1 MTSEVLNDEEVLRE
15 PSIGE
20 RVGTIARKR
29 IKRKVM
35 RQRGSG
41 VVDKTDYPKT
51 SSGSVGRWRRRDLVA
66 TRLAS
71 PGSAESRAT
80 KNETARD
87 PRRCLNNPF
96 P

>member
-1 MTSEVLNDEEVLRE
+1 MTSEVLNDEEALRDR
-15 PSIGE
+15 GE

-51 SSGSVGRWRRRDLVA
+51 PSGGVGRWRRRDA
-66 TRLAS
+66 MRR
-71 PGSAESRAT
+71 GRRAERRRM
-80 KNETARD
+80 KQPEIRD
-87 PRRCLNNPF
+87 AV
-96 P
+96 

>member
-1 MTSEVLNDEEVLRE
+1 MTSGVLSGEEAPRE
-15 PSIGE
+15 RGE

-51 SSGSVGRWRRRDLVA
+51 PSGGVGRWRRRGAVRCA
-66 TRLAS
+66 GVGEPERRRMKQ
-71 PGSAESRAT
+71 PEI
-80 KNETARD
+80 RD
-87 PRRCLNNPF
+87 AV
-96 P
+96 